1 MTILDDAREG
11 MNPDIR
17 IQDDLFGH
25 VNGAWLDTAE
35 IPGDRSSWGP
45 FVMLADTAE
54 EHVREIIEG
63 ARRRRGRRRRGQ
75 EDRRP
80 LRQLH
85 GRGPGRGARP
95 HARSSR
101 CSSRST
107 PSPTSAELATFLGAF
122 ERRGGSG
129 FFGSYVDSDDRNSDR
144 YIVNVL
150 QGGIGLPDESYYR
163 EEKFAEIREKYLAYL
178 ARILTLAERP
188 DPEGTAALVVAL
200 ETRLAKGH
208 WERAETR
215 DVIKTYNLTPLDELK
230 ATLPSFDFDAWI
242 TALGGSE
249 ATIAETVV
257 RQPSYLAHLET
268 VLADTPIEDWRAFLT
283 VRAIRTAAAY
293 LSGAFVEANF
303 DFYGRT
309 LSGTPEL
316 RARWKRGVGLV
327 EGALGEAVGREY
339 VARHF
344 PPRSKEMMDEL
355 VANLLEA
362 YRRSITDLDWMTEE
376 TKQRAFEKLDTFVPK
391 IGYPKKFRDYSALEI
406 SADDLLGN
414 VLAATAFE
422 TDRELR
428 KIGAPVDRDEWFMLP
443 QTVNAYYNPGT
454 NEICF
459 PAGILQRPFF
469 DADADPAENYGGIG
483 AVIGHEIGHGFDDQ
497 GAQFDGKGNLNDWW
511 TAEDKAAF
519 EVKSKSLIDQYDVF
533 EPRELPGEHVNGA
546 LTVGENI
553 GDLGGL
559 TIGHRAYLIS
569 IEGQDDPGP
578 RRPDRP
584 AAAVP
589 QLGLRVA
596 HQAPQGAGD
605 AVPHHRPA
613 QPPGVPRQHRPQPR
627 RVPRGLRRTAR
638 RRPLARPR
646 GPRPHLV
653 AADRAFWL
661 VVRRRAG
668 TRCAPYVADRA
679 LDVRRTTLTG
689 HSMYAQVSGA
699 NGRRRAAREACTS
712 SARSTTLQRASSAR
726 SAYSQQPE
734 VPSRRTSSN
743 QNCPVGVLGTD

>member
-11 MNPDIR
+11 MNLDIR
-17 IQDDLFGH
+17 VQDDLFGH
-25 VNGAWLDTAE
+25 VNGTWLETAE

-45 FVMLADTAE
+45 FVMLADAAE
-54 EHVREIIEG
+54 EHVREIIEACADG
-63 ARRRRGRRRRGQ
+63 RLEGDEARKVGDLFASFMDEERVEELGHTPILGLLEQ
-75 EDRRP
+75 VDA
-80 LRQLH
+80 LTDVAQL
-85 GRGPGRGARP
+85 GG
-95 HARSSR
+95 
-101 CSSRST
+101 
-107 PSPTSAELATFLGAF
+107 FLGSF
-122 ERRGGSG
+122 ERRGGG
-129 FFGSYVDSDDRNSDR
+129 GVFGSYVDTDDRNSDR

-163 EEKFAEIREKYLAYL
+163 EDKFAEIREAYLAYL
-178 ARILTLAERP
+178 VRVLTLAERP
-188 DPEGTAALVVAL
+188 DPEVAAAQVLAL
-200 ETRLAKGH
+200 ETRIAAGH

-215 DVIKTYNLTPLDELK
+215 DVLKTYNLVSLADLK
-230 ATLPSFDFDAWI
+230 ASVPSFDFDAWVA
-242 TALGGSE
+242 ALGGSA

-268 VLADTPIEDWRAFLT
+268 VLADTSIEEWRAFLS

-293 LSGAFVEANF
+293 LSSPFVEANF

-339 VARHF
+339 VSRHF
-344 PPRSKEMMDEL
+344 PPRSKELMDEL
-355 VANLLEA
+355 VANLIEA

-406 SADDLLGN
+406 SPDDLLGN

-428 KIGAPVDRDEWFMLP
+428 KIGSPVDRDEWFMLP

-497 GAQFDGKGNLNDWW
+497 GAQYDGAGNLNDWW

-519 EVKSKSLIDQYDVF
+519 EVKSRKLIEQYDAY
-533 EPRELPGEHVNGA
+533 EPRDLPGEHVNGA

-559 TIGHRAYLIS
+559 TIAHKAYLIS
-569 IEGQDDPGP
+569 LEGGQMPERDG
-578 RRPDRP
+578 
-584 AAAVP
+584 
-589 QLGLRVA
+589 
-596 HQAPQGAGD
+596 
-605 AVPHHRPA
+605 
-613 QPPGVPRQHRPQPR
+613 
-627 RVPRGLRRTAR
+627 
-638 RRPLARPR
+638 
-646 GPRPHLV
+646 
-653 AADRAFWL
+653 
-661 VVRRRAG
+661 
-668 TRCAPYVADRA
+668 
-679 LDVRRTTLTG
+679 LTG
-689 HSMYAQVSGA
+689 VQRLFLSWSYVWRTKRRKELAQQFLTTDPHSPPELRA
-699 NGRRRAAREACTS
+699 NIARNLVEFHEAFETKPGDGLWLEPDE
-712 SARSTTLQRASSAR
+712 RVRIW
-726 SAYSQQPE
+726 
-734 VPSRRTSSN
+734 
-743 QNCPVGVLGTD
+743 